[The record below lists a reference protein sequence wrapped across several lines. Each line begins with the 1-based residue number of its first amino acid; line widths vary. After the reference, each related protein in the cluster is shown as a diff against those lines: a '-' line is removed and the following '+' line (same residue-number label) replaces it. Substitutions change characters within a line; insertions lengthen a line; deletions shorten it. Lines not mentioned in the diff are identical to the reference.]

1 MDSKYFKTKE
11 VSLIIQREKIRK
23 KWEKNIIYVSKRG
36 LDINLKIPSTN
47 IENKE
52 YLLKVIQKQ
61 EEIPKTY
68 ILKENLDLKRQER
81 IPHIYGEVLIKNKKY
96 IRICTFLP
104 SEDWNNKNYISD
116 TVIFWAV
123 EWIYYFEIWNACGVW
138 NGGGKHPRKSEK
150 NLKKNK

>member
-1 MDSKYFKTKE
+1 MASKYFKTKE

-61 EEIPKTY
+61 GEIPKTY
-68 ILKENLDLKRQER
+68 ILKENLNLKRQER
-81 IPHIYGEVLIKNKKY
+81 IPHIYGEDLIKNKKY

-104 SEDWNNKNYISD
+104 SEDWNNKKNISD

-123 EWIYYFEIWNACGVW
+123 EWIYYFEIWNVCGVW
-138 NGGGKHPRKSEK
+138 NGGGKHPRKR
-150 NLKKNK
+150 KKNHKKFK